1 MTQPDG
7 RPGTSTRSSPST
19 DSPYRVGPWPGL
31 TARGAWVLVGYAG
44 LLWLGVLAA
53 GSPRQPLPDLPLLGF
68 VSCVPLLMATRVTRV
83 PGAASAVCGAYL
95 LPRTLLS
102 LCVANLEPPPLLL
115 VPTLAMDAVVWL
127 RASDLRGLGDVL
139 PRRRF
144 WRRRR
149 THTPRDLQPI
159 RASIGGGVYALLLSA
174 VVPPWA
180 VLLGGT
186 DPTTWAGPPL
196 WLGAVAAAL
205 VCALEGWLIVRSG
218 LGLRRRAAKPADR
231 GTGW

>member
-1 MTQPDG
+1 M
-7 RPGTSTRSSPST
+7 
-19 DSPYRVGPWPGL
+19 GPWPGL

-53 GSPRQPLPDLPLLGF
+53 GSPRQPLPDLPLLAF

-95 LPRTLLS
+95 LPRTVLS
-102 LCVANLEPPPLLL
+102 LFVANLDPPPLLL

-127 RASDLRGLGDVL
+127 RASDLRRARDLL
-139 PRRRF
+139 PRPKALQRQQRRI
-144 WRRRR
+144 RVV
-149 THTPRDLQPI
+149 RDLQPV
-159 RASIGGGVYALLLSA
+159 RASVGGAIYGLLLS
-174 VVPPWA
+174 VIVPPWA
-180 VLLGGT
+180 VLLGAS
-186 DPTTWAGPPL
+186 DLATWAGPL
-196 WLGAVAAAL
+196 VWLGALAAAL

-218 LGLRRRAAKPADR
+218 LGLRRRPTKPADR